1 MQLNSLHLIHFK
13 NHISGDLEFGNHVNC
28 LLGDNGSGKTN
39 ILDALHYLCFCKSYF
54 NPIDGQNITHG
65 EAFMLVKG
73 VFSRLGEEEI
83 VSCGV
88 KKGQKKVFKRNEKT
102 YPRLL
107 EHIGRFPAVIIA
119 PDDAEIIQG
128 GGEVRRKWLDG
139 VISQYDR
146 SYLEKLI
153 DYNKAILQRN
163 NLFKYF
169 AENRVW
175 DVSMIE
181 PWDVR
186 LAPNA
191 IAISEARKS
200 FIEKFIP
207 VFNEVYK
214 EISGGSESVSLSY
227 LTKVEGDESSFIEL
241 LKATRED
248 DRRLRR
254 TTCGTHKDDL
264 AFKIGDYPMKKFGSQ
279 GQQKTFLVA
288 LRLAQLTFLEKATGV
303 KPILLLDDIFDKID
317 EKRVQA
323 LMRRVTDGSLGQIFI
338 TDTHLGRIPDMF
350 KSIGADVRV
359 FEVSD
364 GEVNTLPQ

>member
-28 LLGDNGSGKTN
+28 FLGDNGSGKTN

-65 EAFMLVKG
+65 ESFMLLKG
-73 VFSRLGEEEI
+73 VFSRQGEEEI

-88 KKGQKKVFKRNEKT
+88 KKGQKKVFKRNEKA

-119 PDDAEIIQG
+119 PDDSEIIQG
-128 GGEVRRKWLDG
+128 GSEVRRKWLDG

-153 DYNKAILQRN
+153 DYNKALIQRN

-175 DVSMIE
+175 DPSMIE
-181 PWDVR
+181 PWDAR

-200 FIEKFIP
+200 FIKKFVP
-207 VFNEVYK
+207 VFNEAYK
-214 EISGGSESVSLSY
+214 ELSGGIESVSLEY
-227 LTKVEGDESSFIEL
+227 NTKVEGDESAFLEL
-241 LKATRED
+241 LIGARED
-248 DRRLRR
+248 DRRFRR
-254 TTCGTHKDDL
+254 STCGTHKDDL
-264 AFKIGDYPMKKFGSQ
+264 AFKIGGFPMKKFGSQ

-288 LRLAQLTFLEKATGV
+288 LRLAQLSFLEEATGV

-317 EKRVQA
+317 DKRVHA
-323 LMRRVTDGSLGQIFI
+323 LLQRITDGSFGQIFI
-338 TDTHLGRIPDMF
+338 TDTHLGRIPEMF

-359 FEVSD
+359 FEVD
-364 GEVNTLPQ
+364 NGEVNILQE